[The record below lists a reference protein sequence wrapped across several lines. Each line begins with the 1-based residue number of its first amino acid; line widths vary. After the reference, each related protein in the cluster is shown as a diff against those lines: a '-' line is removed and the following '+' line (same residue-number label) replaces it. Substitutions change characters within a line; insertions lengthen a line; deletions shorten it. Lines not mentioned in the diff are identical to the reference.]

1 MSRYVNKKLLL
12 YILIVLAGALI
23 FINIDSSQTLASP
36 PAFELK
42 APAFIEAQEASP
54 NAINSVLDRDA
65 GISAYFQTPNPI
77 SLSQVR
83 PLFRTI
89 SIQTADY
96 ILGTMPVPDNSEQY
110 DVHVYINR
118 DGWMLAYYLRDMPAV
133 GIFDW
138 QTYDRTMNPTR
149 IQSVLNYVSTSLNL
163 PAPTLTYYDFRY
175 PNATN
180 LLLAVEHEEHGKTG
194 SFDLLENQFVY
205 YEASWGL
212 GGKMCC
218 ASNAIFTLDSTEIH
232 RIDAIERFD
241 IGFLAPEQLP
251 SINPHTLTITNNMV
265 NGSSSNFAIVALAII
280 YEAD

>member
-1 MSRYVNKKLLL
+1 MSRYVTKKLLL
-12 YILIVLAGALI
+12 YILIVLAGVLI
-23 FINIDSSQTLASP
+23 FVNIDSSQTLASP
-36 PAFELK
+36 PLFELK
-42 APAFIEAQEASP
+42 APAFIEAQETSP
-54 NAINSVLDRDA
+54 NAISSVLDRDA
-65 GISAYFQTPNPI
+65 GISAYFQTLNPI

-89 SIQTADY
+89 SIQTSDY

-138 QTYDRTMNPTR
+138 ETYDRTMNPTR

-180 LLLAVEHEEHGKTG
+180 LLLAVEHVDSGQTD
-194 SFDLLENQFVY
+194 SFELLENQFVY
-205 YEASWGL
+205 HEASWGL
-212 GGKMCC
+212 GGRLYHFQG
-218 ASNAIFTLDSTEIH
+218 SNAVFTLDGTEIH
-232 RIDAIERFD
+232 STDNTDRFD
-241 IGFLAPEQLP
+241 IGSLAPEQLP
-251 SINPHTLTITNNMV
+251 SINPHTITISYS
-265 NGSSSNFAIVALAII
+265 GANFVMGTLAII
-280 YEAD
+280 YEAE